1 MKFNEF
7 KEKFKSNDD
16 KIANVLVKS
25 FASSLA
31 LVIVL
36 VGSAVFV
43 TGSTKILNATS
54 GEVNAVSE
62 GMSNKIGT
70 YYESIEA
77 TLRIMGNNPD
87 LKATIKAL
95 DEHKGKVL
103 GDSSVVDADI
113 VKKMQNHLDAMV
125 KEDPAILSAY
135 IATAKNQYQKS
146 PIANFDP
153 SFKVSER
160 GWYKE
165 IAEKGELSWTS
176 PYQDALTGNTCVT
189 VGLPVKDGNGRV
201 MAILALDIDLLA
213 LAGDFNNSVIGEKGF
228 NALVVKE
235 GEDYKMIYS
244 SKEEHQAT
252 KVNKVITDT
261 VTDEA
266 TQTNIPGFTKLLNE
280 APTDETAPLRY
291 PSLKI
296 DGQDLEM
303 SIRKDD
309 SIGLYKVIA
318 IDSGEYKEAP
328 EDLLARSLIIG
339 TVVGAV
345 IMLLVFRKLKK
356 IGNDLATI
364 NDAVSKLKEG
374 DLTVEIEGDVL
385 DVKFESG
392 QLANN
397 LNDTA
402 KTLRSLIANIDSASN
417 SLTKSALDVSSS
429 ASETNSRIE
438 EIATTMNDIVEG
450 ISEQASHAEDSNI
463 AVGQLA
469 ERLEQLKETS
479 SSIAKL
485 TEAVRK
491 ENEQGLSSVND
502 LKYYTEENNK
512 SSKAVAHNINELSKK
527 TESIESIVDT
537 MAGIAE
543 QTNLLSLNA
552 AIEAARAGEHGAGFS
567 VVAGEVK
574 KLAEQSAK
582 HSETIREIVTAIQ
595 KDVALSVK
603 DMNNAI
609 EIAEKQTNAVNTVVD
624 AFETISNSTDSM
636 NQSITDIDEFVNI
649 INNDK
654 DTIVTSVERIAR
666 VSQRSAASS
675 QQISASIQEQTAL
688 TQTLADTA
696 GKLNDLSE
704 GLVNEVS
711 EFKI

>member
-1 MKFNEF
+1 MKFKEYF
-7 KEKFKSNDD
+7 TIKKEKSLGKS
-16 KIANVLVKS
+16 LVKVVS
-25 FASSLA
+25 LGLGVVMILVSLGVYSKGKEYLNESKQVQLQLIASGIDTSVHGYLNKLSTTINMIA
-31 LVIVL
+31 SDPNTVEAVKVL
-36 VGSAVFV
+36 
-43 TGSTKILNATS
+43 NQQ
-54 GEVNAVSE
+54 
-62 GMSNKIGT
+62 
-70 YYESIEA
+70 
-77 TLRIMGNNPD
+77 
-87 LKATIKAL
+87 
-95 DEHKGKVL
+95 KGKVL
-103 GDSSVVDADI
+103 GDATKIDSVEVQELQRQLSLI
-113 VKKMQNHLDAMV
+113 SAMD
-125 KEDPAILSAY
+125 EAILHTY
-135 IATAKNQYQKS
+135 LATSKDKLQKAPVETYAS
-146 PIANFDP
+146 DYKATQRD
-153 SFKVSER
+153 
-160 GWYKE
+160 WYKKAMETGTIAITDPYVDKQTNKTYITLAMPVKSGSQIVGVLGFDLDLGFIMSKNTSLKIGENGFTNLVSKNEQGKYTTIYSSDTNLASALENKVIVDGKVAGENE
-165 IAEKGELSWTS
+165 IAIPGLNELIASADDVIETDINVL
-176 PYQDALTGNTCVT
+176 PEIVINGIDYKIEVHKDNQTG
-189 VGLPVKDGNGRV
+189 LVKVLGVKLDEYRKATNDLFMYSIITAVITGIIV
-201 MAILALDIDLLA
+201 MAILRKSLDKLGKHIA
-213 LAGDFNNSVIGEKGF
+213 YIS
-228 NALVVKE
+228 
-235 GEDYKMIYS
+235 
-244 SKEEHQAT
+244 
-252 KVNKVITDT
+252 DT
-261 VTDEA
+261 
-266 TQTNIPGFTKLLNE
+266 
-280 APTDETAPLRY
+280 
-291 PSLKI
+291 
-296 DGQDLEM
+296 
-303 SIRKDD
+303 
-309 SIGLYKVIA
+309 
-318 IDSGEYKEAP
+318 
-328 EDLLARSLIIG
+328 
-339 TVVGAV
+339 
-345 IMLLVFRKLKK
+345 
-356 IGNDLATI
+356 
-364 NDAVSKLKEG
+364 VSKLKEG
-374 DLTVEIEGDVL
+374 DLTVQMEGEILEIEH
-385 DVKFESG
+385 EAG

-397 LNDTA
+397 LNETV
-402 KTLRSLIANIDSASN
+402 
-417 SLTKSALDVSSS
+417 SALKELITNIVNSSVSLGNASTEVTTA
-429 ASETNSRIE
+429 ASETNARIE

-512 SSKAVAHNINELSKK
+512 SSKAVADNINELSKK

-636 NQSITDIDEFVNI
+636 NQSITDIDGFVNI

-654 DTIVTSVERIAR
+654 DTIVASIERIAR